1 MKEYSI
7 RVNPEKKIRT
17 LGNKVSTICIWD
29 YRESFLGRGE
39 DGQIKRDNP
48 FVERVQF
55 MTATGGN
62 EGRDL
67 FRDPLDRTVMDDYD
81 FTKLL
86 TACENAL
93 RLGVKP
99 FLKTGVIPL
108 KFSLDPQIG
117 KFEVNTKPPVSM
129 DDYYNYIYA
138 LCEALKAKFGIDE
151 VRTWSWGVFTEFENL
166 EWFKADED
174 PTTAGKIF
182 CDIYDYTV
190 AAITDSLGDDV
201 IIGAHA
207 MVMREILKIT
217 VFEPEEFIRHCAK
230 DRNAKNGKKVKLD
243 YMGFSY
249 YDPTPRGVCS
259 MTFSQLAHL
268 IRRQARKYGLNDLRI
283 TCEEGRINSGLDC
296 KELSPRTVGIRYQA
310 AMDADLLWQ
319 MVNFDVDYFAAWS
332 YRSGGLMGGIK
343 SLGSHVA
350 ENYYRM
356 VGMTQIESDPDV
368 TEKSMLRV
376 LPTDFRVRSIA
387 GTDGKGKTIVMVY
400 NYKPARFT
408 YDEEIKIKLTLPT
421 AKKNGESTAEGRFI
435 DDEANFFPHWE
446 KDRNARGLET
456 KGRWSED
463 SPEVMT
469 EGFDAAPYEK
479 YSHLIPKKLKT
490 VVKDGVETA
499 EFTMVGNSAVFVEFT
514 E

>member
-1 MKEYSI
+1 MKTYDI

-17 LGNKVSTICIWD
+17 LNNKVSTICIWD

-39 DGQIKRDNP
+39 DGQVKRDNP
-48 FVERVQF
+48 FIERVQF

-81 FTKLL
+81 FTQLL

-93 RLGVKP
+93 RLGAKP
-99 FLKTGVIPL
+99 FLKTGSIPL
-108 KFSLDPQIG
+108 KFSADPVIAR
-117 KFEVNTKPPVSM
+117 FEVNSHPPERM

-138 LCEALKAKFGIDE
+138 LCEALKEKFGIEE
-151 VRTWSWGVFTEFENL
+151 VRTWRWGCFTEFENK
-166 EWFKADED
+166 EWFKASED
-174 PTTAGKIF
+174 PATAGKIF
-182 CDIYDYTV
+182 CEIYDNTV

-201 IIGAHA
+201 IVGAHA
-207 MVMREILKIT
+207 MMMREIVKLN
-217 VFEPEEFIRHCAK
+217 VFEPEEFIRHCAQ
-230 DRNAKNGKKVKLD
+230 DRNARNGKRVKLD
-243 YMGFSY
+243 YMGFSF
-249 YDPTPRGVCS
+249 YDATPASICT
-259 MTFSQLAHL
+259 MTLAQIANL
-268 IRRQARKYGLNDLRI
+268 IRRKAKKYGLENLPL
-283 TCEEGRINSGLDC
+283 TCEEGRVNSGLDG
-296 KELSPRTVGIRYQA
+296 KELSPRTVGYRYQA

-319 MVNFDVDYFAAWS
+319 MVNFNVDYFAAWS

-343 SLGSHVA
+343 SLGSHMA

-356 VGMTQIESDPDV
+356 VGMTQVESDPDAD
-368 TEKSMLRV
+368 EKSILRMTS
-376 LPTDFRVRSIA
+376 TDFRVHSIA
-387 GTDGKGKTIVMVY
+387 ATDGKGKTLVMVY
-400 NYKPARFT
+400 NYKPGRPFFNDPVT
-408 YDEEIKIKLTLPT
+408 VRLTLPT
-421 AKKNGESTAEGRFI
+421 KKRDGEGTAECRFI

-469 EGFDAAPYEK
+469 EGFDPAPYEK
-479 YSHLIPKKLKT
+479 YSHLVPKIRKT
-490 VVKDGVETA
+490 TVQSGE
-499 EFTMVGNSAVFVEFT
+499 ESIELSMVGNSAVFVEFT

>member
-1 MKEYSI
+1 MKKYSI
-7 RVNPEKKIRT
+7 QIDPRKKIRK
-17 LGNKVSTICIWD
+17 LDNKVSTICIWD
-29 YRESFLGRGE
+29 YRESFFGRGE
-39 DGQIKRDNP
+39 DGQIKKDNP

-67 FRDPLDRTVMDDYD
+67 FRDPLDRTVMNDYD
-81 FTKLL
+81 FTPML

-99 FLKTGVIPL
+99 FLKTGSIPL
-108 KFSLDPQIG
+108 KFTKDPQIG
-117 KFEVNTKPPVSM
+117 KFEVNMHAPECM

-138 LCEALKAKFGIDE
+138 LCEALKEKFGIEE

-174 PTTAGKIF
+174 PETAGKIF
-182 CDIYDYTV
+182 CDIYDYTI

-201 IIGAHA
+201 TVGAHA

-217 VFEPEEFIRHCAK
+217 VFEPEQFIKHCAM

-243 YMGFSY
+243 YLGCSY

-259 MTFSQLAHL
+259 TTLTQLVYKMRH
-268 IRRQARKYGLNDLRI
+268 QARKYGLDDLRI
-283 TCEEGRINSGLDC
+283 TVEEGRINSGLDG

-319 MVNFDVDYFAAWS
+319 MVNYDIDYFAAWS

-343 SLGSHVA
+343 SLGSYMA

-356 VGMTQIESDPDV
+356 VGMTQVESDPDV
-368 TEKSMLRV
+368 NEKSMLRV

-387 GTDGKGKTIVMVY
+387 AVDGKGKTIVMVY
-400 NYKPARFT
+400 NYKPARFA
-408 YDEEIKIKLTLPT
+408 YKEKIKVKLSLPT
-421 AKKNGESTAEGRFI
+421 SKPNGESVAECRFI

-446 KDRNARGLET
+446 KDRNAHRLET

-469 EGFDAAPYEK
+469 EGFDPAPYEQF
-479 YSHLIPKKLKT
+479 SHLIPKNLKT
-490 VVKDGVETA
+490 TVKKGMETI
-499 EFTMVGNSAVFVEFT
+499 ELSMIGNSAVFVEFT

>member
-1 MKEYSI
+1 MKEYLI
-7 RVNPEKKIRT
+7 RVNPEKKIRK
-17 LGNKVSTICIWD
+17 LENKVSTICIWD
-29 YRESFLGRGE
+29 YRESFLGRGA
-39 DGQIKRDNP
+39 DGQIKQDNP

-67 FRDPLDRTVMDDYD
+67 FRDPLDRTVKDDYD
-81 FTKLL
+81 FTPLL
-86 TACENAL
+86 TACQNAL

-99 FLKTGVIPL
+99 FLKTGSIPL
-108 KFSLDPQIG
+108 KFTHDPQIG
-117 KFEVNTKPPVSM
+117 RFEVNMHAPDCM

-138 LCEALKAKFGIDE
+138 LCEALKETFGIEE
-151 VRTWSWGVFTEFENL
+151 VRTWSWGVFTEFENK

-174 PTTAGKIF
+174 SATAGKRF

-201 IIGAHA
+201 IVGAHA
-207 MVMREILKIT
+207 MAMREILKLI
-217 VFEPEEFIRHCAK
+217 VFEPEDFIRHCAE

-249 YDPTPRGVCS
+249 YDSTPRGVCS
-259 MTFSQLAHL
+259 TTFAQTANM

-283 TCEEGRINSGLDC
+283 TCEEGRINSGLDR

-319 MVNFDVDYFAAWS
+319 MVNFGIDYFAAWS

-343 SLGSHVA
+343 SLGSHMA

-356 VGMTQIESDPDV
+356 VGMTQVESDPEV
-368 TEKSMLRV
+368 TEQSILHIT
-376 LPTDFRVRSIA
+376 PTDFRVHSIA
-387 GTDGKGKTIVMVY
+387 GVDGKGKTLVMVY
-400 NYKPARFT
+400 NYKPMRFG
-408 YDEEIKIKLTLPT
+408 YDEPVKIKLTLPT
-421 AKKNGESTAEGRFI
+421 AKQNGESEAECRFI

-469 EGFDAAPYEK
+469 EGFDPAPYEQF
-479 YSHLIPKKLKT
+479 SHLIPKTVKT
-490 VVKDGVETA
+490 AVRDGLETV
-499 EFTMVGNSAVFVEFT
+499 EFTMIGNSAVFVEFN